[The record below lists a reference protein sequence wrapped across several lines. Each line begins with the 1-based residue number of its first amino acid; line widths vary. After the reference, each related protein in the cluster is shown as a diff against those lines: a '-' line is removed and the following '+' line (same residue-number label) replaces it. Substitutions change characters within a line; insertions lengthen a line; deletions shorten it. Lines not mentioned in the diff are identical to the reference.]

1 MRWNLQGKSIQRP
14 DVGLV
19 YESSAT
25 CGTLGSYKHTQAT
38 EQETLDLHNV
48 AAAQL
53 KLPWVGRTVV
63 NHCYA

>member
-1 MRWNLQGKSIQRP
+1 M
-14 DVGLV
+14 GLV
-19 YESSAT
+19 HESSAPR
-25 CGTLGSYKHTQAT
+25 GTLGSYKHTQAS

-63 NHCYA
+63 NHRYA